1 MSLFRTPGW
10 SFHRSV
16 TLWRRALARA
26 VNVPL
31 LPSEAR
37 NPCHAVHVIILVV
50 PTPVVPCGAVPPSG
64 PDGPT
69 KQALFKQTEI
79 TNSLL

>member
-1 MSLFRTPGW
+1 MATRIGTRRECAATAIGGQE
-10 SFHRSV
+10 SV
-16 TLWRRALARA
+16 
-26 VNVPL
+26 
-31 LPSEAR
+31 S
-37 NPCHAVHVIILVV
+37 AVHVIILVV